1 MNSSQLGYTK
11 EQVVNFWTAKLATK
25 ISDQT
30 NFWEGQISISRAKI
44 KTKFNE
50 LEELRI
56 KKSIPTDE
64 ITSLEDEIK
73 NIKEYIT
80 SMYAKIE
87 KIKADCD
94 LHLKNINENWDT
106 TSLVQ
111 AGNFAGNPIYFF
123 MPYGADANLDFDKV
137 NVTYLGKPFKPVLIS
152 EDVVKASGISITQ
165 QLIISTGGVITVYS

>member
-11 EQVVNFWTAKLATK
+11 EQVVSFWTAKLATK
-25 ISDQT
+25 VIDQT
-30 NFWEGQISISRAKI
+30 NFWEGQISILREKI

-64 ITSLEDEIK
+64 ITSLEAEIE

-94 LHLKNINENWDT
+94 LHLKNITENWDT
-106 TSLVQ
+106 TTLVQ
-111 AGNFAGNPIYFF
+111 AGNFAGNPIYFS
-123 MPYGADANLDFDKV
+123 MPYGADAKLDFDKV
-137 NVTYLGKPFKPVLIS
+137 NVTYLGKAFIPVLIS
-152 EDVVKASGISITQ
+152 EAEVKASGISVSQ
-165 QLIISTGGVITVYS
+165 QLIISTGGKITV

>member
-11 EQVVNFWTAKLATK
+11 EQVVIFWTAKLATK

-30 NFWEGQISISRAKI
+30 NFCEGQISILRAKI

-56 KKSIPTDE
+56 KKSIPNYE
-64 ITSLEDEIK
+64 ITSLEGEIE

-87 KIKADCD
+87 KIKSDCD
-94 LHLKNINENWDT
+94 LHLKNITENWDST
-106 TSLVQ
+106 TLVQ
-111 AGNFAGNPIYFF
+111 AGNFAGNSIYFF
-123 MPYGADANLDFDKV
+123 MPYGSDANLDFDKV
-137 NVTYLGKPFKPVLIS
+137 SVTYLGKPFKPVLIS
-152 EDVVKASGISITQ
+152 EDEVKASGISVTQ
-165 QLIISTGGVITVYS
+165 QLIISTSSQITV